1 MGVSLV
7 VQMVKNPPECRR
19 PGLIPGLGR
28 SPGGD
33 QGNPLQY
40 SCLENPH
47 GQRSLADYYPS
58 CHKELDMTERL
69 SITQHRNI
77 WGTSPVAL
85 VVKIPPANVGD
96 IRDAGLIPG
105 SRRSPNRGQG
115 NPFQNFC
122 LENPMDRGAERATV
136 QRAAKSQT

>member
-122 LENPMDRGAERATV
+122 LENPMDRGA
-136 QRAAKSQT
+136 